1 MGIVHAIDKRH
12 RMPAYRPKD
21 VDLLLPR
28 EILENGDV
36 DAAVALY
43 EPDAVFVV
51 SPNHAVAGRAA
62 IRDGAQQWKL
72 LNCEFQLLGLQ
83 PSFS

>member
-1 MGIVHAIDKRH
+1 MGIVHAIDQRH

-21 VDLLLPR
+21 VDLLLQR

-51 SPNHAVAGRAA
+51 PPNHVVAGRPA
-62 IRDGAQQWKL
+62 IRDGAQ
-72 LNCEFQLLGLQ
+72 
-83 PSFS
+83 